1 MTLPPATRLCATAEV
16 NVRQLDPQF
25 LPSLMQRENGSGVP
39 GSDSCTAAN
48 EMRIAN
54 LLHGQGCP
62 IVLKRA
68 FCSSSR
74 EV

>member
-1 MTLPPATRLCATAEV
+1 MPGAFRPRGKHPQLLPDRPRVAHGE
-16 NVRQLDPQF
+16 F
-25 LPSLMQRENGSGVP
+25 VP